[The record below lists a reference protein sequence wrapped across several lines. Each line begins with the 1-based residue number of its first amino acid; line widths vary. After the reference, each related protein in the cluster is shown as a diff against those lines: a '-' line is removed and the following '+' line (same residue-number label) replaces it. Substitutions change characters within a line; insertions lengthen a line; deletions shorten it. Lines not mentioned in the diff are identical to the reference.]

1 MEVFRLCRCHLDGG
15 CWGVMGSWSKP
26 SQPGQPLPL
35 LSGSTWR
42 WSQRCWLDDNIVL
55 VWMILFMV
63 IPMII
68 VMKAFLTLM
77 TFKWIDLVPTL
88 WTRSS
93 SKPTLKT
100 GSPIPPG
107 QRHRFDGDIIQSYL
121 SNKMT
126 IPPGQRYDFEEE
138 DPKCRLTF
146 IVVVKFSKVYDISTV
161 FYPLS
166 TAEA

>member
-15 CWGVMGSWSKP
+15 GWGVMGSWSKP

-55 VWMILFMV
+55 VWMILFMM

-107 QRHRFDGDIIQSYL
+107 QHQHQHHL
-121 SNKMT
+121 SLSLSLLVNAM
-126 IPPGQRYDFEEE
+126 ILRRRIRNANWLSLLWWNSQ
-138 DPKCRLTF
+138 KCMIFLLF
-146 IVVVKFSKVYDISTV
+146 